1 MSHENI
7 QALLYAL
14 YTLKPESSRVRH
26 PHIQDQEI
34 WKTLAHLFGTISC
47 GIDYLLAWAKLGP

>member
-1 MSHENI
+1 MSQENI

-26 PHIQDQEI
+26 PHFQDQEI

-47 GIDYLLAWAKLGP
+47 GIE